1 MMSLKNFSIAD
12 WLKQL
17 GRTCRRFPVAVLL
30 LVFLTAYLMLLIRH
44 DGIAADGKWSFFF
57 VFFPA
62 TGALLAV
69 SLQLL
74 TEDFKHRLAAVITQV
89 TLLALW
95 LGVSLYLTQF
105 ERFSMQQLLG
115 VSATVVTMVL
125 SLFLLCFYHKDD
137 DVPFWNFAQRLIVA
151 LVAGP
156 VVGGILSLGII
167 LFVQSLDWLF
177 GISVDGWFP
186 YIPTFCMVL
195 LAPVLTMSQIPDG
208 KHKRIHYI
216 APYTGFIKG
225 VVQYLFIPL
234 LLLYMATL
242 YVYAAKILFTWQ
254 LPVGW
259 VCYLVSA
266 SMLGM
271 VIVIFITYPLQHE
284 QGNSIFK
291 LLTRWL
297 PLAMLPLLVLM
308 SVAIGRRLSDY
319 GITVSRLY
327 VAVFN
332 LWCYAVCI
340 GLLLCRNRRIWW
352 VPASFAVL
360 LFLISVGP
368 WSIPNVTEHRLQD
381 EVREAFMASGYKQ
394 LPLNGTQYDNWLK
407 SADKRVAKSIDAKLH
422 YLQLDYGY
430 DSTLGLVGKD
440 AIIGTIGTLDRKEAQ
455 GDGADSAP
463 GHDLHYYNTK
473 DYLMARMSI
482 PQGYTHMES
491 VDDIVPL
498 DQPGG
503 NLFVFDVISTAG
515 GDVQKYRFEVSIN
528 QFAKRDQERN
538 HSENVEPLILENGN
552 AAFVVSYFSLTLHDN
567 RVIYP
572 SVSGILFTK

>member
-1 MMSLKNFSIAD
+1 MSLKNFSIAD

-89 TLLALW
+89 TVLALW

-291 LLTRWL
+291 SLTRWL

-463 GHDLHYYNTK
+463 GQDLHYYNTK

-482 PQGYTHMES
+482 PQGYTHMEC

>member
-89 TLLALW
+89 TVLALW

-291 LLTRWL
+291 SLTRWL

-440 AIIGTIGTLDRKEAQ
+440 AIIGTLDRKEAQ
-455 GDGADSAP
+455 GDGADNAP

>member
-89 TLLALW
+89 TVLALW

-271 VIVIFITYPLQHE
+271 VIV
-284 QGNSIFK
+284 
-291 LLTRWL
+291 
-297 PLAMLPLLVLM
+297 
-308 SVAIGRRLSDY
+308 
-319 GITVSRLY
+319 
-327 VAVFN
+327 
-332 LWCYAVCI
+332 CI

-440 AIIGTIGTLDRKEAQ
+440 AIIGTLDRKEAQ

-463 GHDLHYYNTK
+463 GQDLHYYNTK
-473 DYLMARMSI
+473 DYLMARMNI

-503 NLFVFDVISTAG
+503 NLFVFDVISTAD

>member
-291 LLTRWL
+291 SLTRWL

-394 LPLNGTQYDNWLK
+394 LPLNGAQYDNWLK
-407 SADKRVAKSIDAKLH
+407 TADKEVAESIDAKLY

-430 DSTLGLVGKD
+430 DSTLGLIQKD
-440 AIIGTIGTLDRKEAQ
+440 AVVGFM
-455 GDGADSAP
+455 DSHR
-463 GHDLHYYNTK
+463 GGIVVSEDSSMRFYNNSEN
-473 DYLMARMSI
+473 LMRNVAI
-482 PQGYTHMES
+482 PHGYTHVCAVQG
-491 VDDIVPL
+491 VDFVKQNGNRMVL
-498 DQPGG
+498 D
-503 NLFVFDVISTAG
+503 VHAWITAT
-515 GDVQKYRFEVSIN
+515 VTTYRFEAMLN
-528 QFAKRDQERN
+528 QFVERDIERN
-538 HSENVEPLILENGN
+538 HHNSVEPLILDNGD
-552 AAFVVSYFSLTLHDN
+552 VVLIVDNFSLT
-567 RVIYP
+567 RSQQGTVTYASI
-572 SVSGILFTK
+572 SGILFTK